1 MSSDIL
7 GWLADWREVVLAVAS
22 VALLLA
28 VMAVG
33 FMKRSLLAA
42 FGTLIFGALLLWGMA
57 NSDWLRDRAGSD
69 FDTGTGTAPVAT
81 IIDLDLDP
89 DLDVAGG
96 AR

>member
-69 FDTGTGTAPVAT
+69 FDTGTAPVET
-81 IIDLDLDP
+81 IIDRRRRRR
-89 DLDVAGG
+89 G
-96 AR
+96 

>member
-69 FDTGTGTAPVAT
+69 FDTGTAPVET
-81 IIDLDLDP
+81 IT
-89 DLDVAGG
+89 DLDVDVAGE